1 VFGGKGN
8 IVLELFG
15 RMVIPTTRWALFL
28 GFDLIAFSSLD
39 APQRPAGAP
48 TSFTVSLQSVIGRET
63 LEDGNFET
71 TTQIL

>member
-1 VFGGKGN
+1 VARNKSFAGINVFGGKGN

-39 APQRPAGAP
+39 APQRPAGAVRHP
-48 TSFTVSLQSVIGRET
+48 SR
-63 LEDGNFET
+63 
-71 TTQIL
+71 